1 MPANLPASKLKF
13 AAAFHGSGH
22 GDFVGVFDV
31 GAGGDSGG
39 DAGDAEGGGDA
50 VDLVGEVARMTSR
63 TGLSLRVAKG
73 VPLVAATLIL
83 AASS

>member
-1 MPANLPASKLKF
+1 MTILCHLEV
-13 AAAFHGSGH
+13 AAPFHGAGH